1 MPGVPITTFMKKLK
15 TPPTESKLPD
25 RNTLLRL
32 FEQMVL
38 LRRFELSA
46 EGRCKAGE
54 IAFLHLYVG
63 QEATAVGVC
72 ANLKNTDWVTSTHR
86 GHGHA
91 LAKGMSPRALMAELY
106 GKVTGCCAGR
116 GGSMH
121 LYDPAIGLF
130 GTNGIVGGG
139 TPSAVGAA
147 ISARVRRSGQ
157 VAVAFFGDGGSN
169 NGSFHES
176 MNIAGIQRA
185 PVVFV
190 CENNLYA
197 TATAL
202 DIATLNTDI
211 ASKAA
216 AHGIPGV
223 TVDGNDVLAVWEAT
237 RQAVE
242 RARAGGGPTLIEA
255 RTYRT
260 VGHNVGDSGVGVYR
274 TQEEVDAWKKR
285 DPILNFRARL
295 TDEFKVATAAEL
307 DAIEVRVQDEIQEAI
322 EFSRSSAHPE
332 PASAFL
338 HTWHDPINPPMPPA
352 DLAAKSTR
360 MGWLD
365 AVRDAIAEEM
375 RRDPNIIL
383 FGEGIAKRGGSFA
396 HTKNL
401 WKEFGDGRVIDTPIS
416 ELGFTGAALGA
427 SATGCRAIADMM
439 FIEFL
444 FEATS
449 QVVLQAAKLRY
460 MSNGQMTAPIIMRA
474 ASCSIKHGGPHHS
487 GCYHPMWAH
496 VPGLI
501 VVMPSNPADAKGL
514 MKTALRAHDPVIFL
528 EPMSLFASKG
538 EVPEGEHFVPF
549 GVARIAREGTQLTIV
564 TCGQHVQSSLDAAG
578 RLEKEGISC
587 EVIDLRSIVPLDVDT
602 IAASVKKT
610 GRLLVVDEGYS
621 MCGIGAEIAQSMMEM
636 VFDDLDAPIG
646 RLHTA
651 PAAHPFGPA
660 LLEEIV
666 ITNDKIIAAAKSVV
680 AGHAPRQRRARGS
693 VGAAAPA
700 AATVKAVATLVVPQ
714 PAAAAA
720 TPAPAAPIA
729 GEILTMPHGD
739 LTVSEGTVVK
749 WYKKV
754 GDPVAVGE
762 TVVDIET
769 DKAVSFVES
778 PVNGVLARI
787 TTSEGTVVKMGQE
800 LGVISPK

>member
-1 MPGVPITTFMKKLK
+1 MKKLK
-15 TPPTESKLPD
+15 TSKTVTRTPD
-25 RNTLLRL
+25 RSTLLHL

-72 ANLKNTDWVTSTHR
+72 SNLKKTDWVTSTHR

-91 LAKGMSPRALMAELY
+91 LAKGMSAKALMAELY

-121 LYDPAIGLF
+121 LYDPEIGLF

-139 TPSAVGAA
+139 TPSAVGAG
-147 ISARVRRSGQ
+147 ISANVRKSGQ

-169 NGSFHES
+169 NGAFHES
-176 MNIAGIQRA
+176 MNLAGIQRA

-202 DIATLNTDI
+202 EIATLNTDI

-223 TVDGNDVLAVWEAT
+223 AVDGNDVLAVWEAT
-237 RQAVE
+237 QQAVE

-274 TQEEVDAWKKR
+274 TQDEIDEWKKR
-285 DPILNFRARL
+285 DPILTFRTRL
-295 TDEFKVATAAEL
+295 TDEFKVATPAEL
-307 DAIEVRVQDEIQEAI
+307 DAIEDRVQQDIQEAI
-322 EFSRSSAHPE
+322 EFSR
-332 PASAFL
+332 ASALPDPATAYL
-338 HTWHDPINPPMPPA
+338 HTWHDPINPPIPSANP
-352 DLAAKSTR
+352 AAKTNR

-375 RRDPNIIL
+375 RRDQNIIL

-401 WKEFGDGRVIDTPIS
+401 WKEFGDRRVIDTPIS
-416 ELGFTGAALGA
+416 ELGFTGAAIGA

-449 QVVLQAAKLRY
+449 QVVLQASKLRY
-460 MSNGQMTAPIIMRA
+460 MSNGQMTAPMIMRA

-487 GCYHPMWAH
+487 GCYHSMWAH

-514 MKTALRAHDPVIFL
+514 MKTALRSYDPVIFL

-549 GVARIAREGTQLTIV
+549 GVAKVVREGTQLTIV
-564 TCGQHVQSSLDAAG
+564 TVGQHVQNSLDAAG

-587 EVIDLRSIVPLDVDT
+587 EVIDLRSIVPLDVET

-610 GRLLVVDEGYS
+610 GRLLIVDEGYS

-636 VFDDLDAPIG
+636 AFDDLDAPIG

-666 ITNDKIIAAAKSVV
+666 ITNDKIVATAKQVIS
-680 AGHAPRQRRARGS
+680 GHAPAQRRARGP
-693 VGAAAPA
+693 VGIVTPPVAS
-700 AATVKAVATLVVPQ
+700 ATLEIATPQ
-714 PAAAAA
+714 PVTAVS
-720 TPAPAAPIA
+720 PAPVAAAPIA

-754 GDPVAVGE
+754 GDTVAVGE
-762 TVVDIET
+762 AVVDIET

-778 PVNGVLARI
+778 PVKGILARI
-787 TTSEGTVVKMGQE
+787 TTPEGTVVKMGQE
-800 LGVISPK
+800 LGVITPK